1 MGFEQ
6 LTALKAQLNHGA
18 TSKTVASRSTSSPV
32 DATRDIKQ
40 PPKPRHTSADAAA
53 RAINTL
59 QRLFPR
65 AFPRSPAPKVP
76 LKVGILKDVLA
87 RAASL
92 GLSER
97 DARNGL
103 KLWCRGQRYW
113 TCLVE
118 GDVRVDLTGAI
129 AGVVTAVEAEY
140 GAGQEKIRLARRR
153 EQIAKDRPGQPR

>member
-6 LTALKAQLNHGA
+6 LVALKAQLNHGA
-18 TSKTVASRSTSSPV
+18 KGKKVAPRSTSQQV
-32 DATRDIKQ
+32 DVAREIKQ
-40 PPKPRHTSADAAA
+40 PPKLRRTSADAAA
-53 RAINTL
+53 RAVTTL
-59 QRLFPR
+59 QRHFPR

-97 DARNGL
+97 DARNGV
-103 KLWCRGQRYW
+103 KLRCRGQRYW

-118 GDVRVDLTGAI
+118 GAVRVDLTGAI

-140 GAGQEKIRLARRR
+140 GAGQEKIRLERRR
-153 EQIAKDRPGQPR
+153 EAIEKHRSN